1 MLGDYELIEM
11 LLHFAIPQKD
21 TKLQAKNLF
30 HHHDKSFNK
39 LFQSDHNQ
47 LLIER
52 YGNKPMPKKRNE
64 PPLYIALIRLVSEL
78 IHRTVWE
85 GIKNK
90 PTISSQEEL
99 VRYLRSTIGYKS
111 RECLKIFFLDSKNH
125 IISRDSPYCSFE
137 IDVTI
142 NDPAY
147 IATSIRAITLQ
158 ALLREALGVIIAH
171 NHPSGDTEPSP
182 ADIRMTKDIDLALK
196 LFDITL
202 QDHIII
208 GSQGVYSMREHN
220 FI

>member
-21 TKLQAKNLF
+21 TKLQAKSLLE
-30 HHHDKSFNK
+30 HHDKSFNK

-52 YGNKPMPKKRNE
+52 YGSTQAQKKSKE
-64 PPLYIALIRLVSEL
+64 PPLYISLIRLVSEL
-78 IHRTVWE
+78 IHRSVWE
-85 GIKNK
+85 NIKAK
-90 PTISSQEEL
+90 PTIQSQEDM
-99 VRYLRSTIGYKS
+99 VRYLRSTIGYKT

-147 IATSIRAITLQ
+147 IATSVRAIALQ

-171 NHPSGDTEPSP
+171 NHPSGNPEPST
-182 ADIRMTKDIDLALK
+182 ADIRMTKELCLALK
-196 LFDITL
+196 LFDIRL
-202 QDHIII
+202 HDHIIV
-208 GSQGVYSMREHN
+208 GSQGTYSMREHD
-220 FI
+220 II